1 MMRGRP
7 DKWKTGPP
15 LGIRKEPVN
24 GNHTIIIAD
33 CYGEIKKKGGGTL
46 EQITVEEYSSLK
58 GCTERYVRM
67 QIANGRL
74 RATERFGA
82 GGKNGISYL
91 IDLADCDPAIIKKY
105 NRIHKVKLER
115 TEPAKLR
122 SVPDNPEKLTEQ
134 EREEIAFWKRVVTEW
149 DDYRASCAGNKAEA
163 DDKFVRY
170 LEAAYSDRNFSVRM
184 LYRKKKALKELGEC
198 ALADGRGKHDNHN
211 KAVPSMVFDIFEY
224 YYLDES
230 QVSIRECIRL
240 TRLQLETEGKTE
252 YFPLA
257 SESAFARE
265 IERSIPVPVLKYFR
279 LGEKAFKD
287 ECAPYIKRTYGDL
300 HSNDIWVC
308 DNHTFDIFVDDG
320 EHRKPI
326 RVYLT
331 GFLDVRSRKM
341 VGWYVTDAPCSD
353 ATLQA
358 LRRGIEKYG
367 IPRRI
372 LSDNGREFLTHDIG
386 GRGFRKDGRKDD
398 EHRIPTILDN
408 LQIEFRTALVRNAR
422 AKIIERAFRD
432 VKDCFSKLFDG
443 YTGGTIAERPERL
456 KELARS
462 ASNFTPYAD
471 FISYVDTYIEGWFNF
486 QEHSGVGMGNKTR
499 NQVYAEQLIEVRRA
513 SQKDL
518 NLMMLRNTRMQ
529 TVKRDGVVLK
539 LYGTEITF
547 WSNELLYD
555 HIGEKVYFRY
565 NPDDLSE
572 VRVYDEKDRFLCT
585 AQQHAALSYFGDKAA
600 VAEQMKE
607 QRQFEKFVAAY
618 KKKKGIQAE
627 DKLTLILA
635 EAERNIAAGEKLDPK
650 IITLIRSVDE
660 ETGSEMEDLGMAA
673 GGDIPIEFWD
683 RALKL
688 MAETEKT

>member
-1 MMRGRP
+1 M
-7 DKWKTGPP
+7 
-15 LGIRKEPVN
+15 
-24 GNHTIIIAD
+24 
-33 CYGEIKKKGGGTL
+33 
-46 EQITVEEYSSLK
+46 EQITVEEYSKLSGYSIRHSRRLVSEGK
-58 GCTERYVRM
+58 LRVTEH
-67 QIANGRL
+67 
-74 RATERFGA
+74 FGA
-82 GGKNGISYL
+82 GGKKGISYL

-105 NRIHKVKLER
+105 NRIHKIKAEKPEPVK
-115 TEPAKLR
+115 PHP
-122 SVPDNPEKLTEQ
+122 VPDNPEELTEQ
-134 EREEIAFWKRVVTEW
+134 ERQEIAFWKRTIAEW
-149 DDYRASCAGNKAEA
+149 NDYRGSASGSKAEI
-163 DDKFVRY
+163 DERFVRY
-170 LEAAYSDRNFSVRM
+170 LETTYPDRRFSVRM

-198 ALADGRGKHDNHN
+198 ALADGRGKHENHN
-211 KAVPSMVFDIFEY
+211 KAVPSLVFDIFEY

-240 TRLQLETEGKTE
+240 TKLQLEKEGQAE
-252 YFPLA
+252 FLPLA
-257 SESAFARE
+257 SENAFARE

-287 ECAPYIKRTYGDL
+287 ACVPYIKRTYGDL

-308 DNHTFDIFVDDG
+308 DNHTFDIFVNDG

-331 GFLDVRSRKM
+331 AFLDVRSRKM
-341 VGWYVTDAPCSD
+341 MGWYVTDAPCSD

-358 LRRGIEKYG
+358 LRRGIERYG
-367 IPRRI
+367 IPKRI

-386 GRGFRKDGRKDD
+386 GRGFRKDGRKED

-432 VKDCFSKLFDG
+432 VKDCFSKLFEG

-456 KELARS
+456 KKLAKS

-471 FISYVDTYIEGWFNF
+471 FLSYVDTYIEGWFNY
-486 QEHSGVGMGNKTR
+486 QEHSGVGMGHKTR
-499 NQVYAEQLIEVRRA
+499 NQVYAEQLVEARRA
-513 SQKDL
+513 SQEDL

-529 TVKRDGVVLK
+529 TVRREGVVLK

-585 AQQHAALSYFGDKAA
+585 ARQHAALSYFADKEA

-618 KKKKGIQAE
+618 KKNKNIQAE
-627 DKLTLILA
+627 DKLALVLA

-660 ETGSEMEDLGMAA
+660 EAGAVAQEELGMAA
-673 GGDIPIEFWD
+673 GDAGPIDWTL
-683 RALKL
+683 ALERLEAMKQS
-688 MAETEKT
+688 

>member
-1 MMRGRP
+1 M
-7 DKWKTGPP
+7 D
-15 LGIRKEPVN
+15 
-24 GNHTIIIAD
+24 
-33 CYGEIKKKGGGTL
+33 
-46 EQITVEEYSSLK
+46 QITVEEYASLK

-67 QIANGRL
+67 QIVKGKL

-82 GGKNGISYL
+82 GGKNGVSYL

-105 NRIHKVKLER
+105 NRIHKVKPRKE
-115 TEPAKLR
+115 EPAKPRLL
-122 SVPDNPEKLTEQ
+122 PDSPEELTDQ
-134 EREEIAFWKRVVTEW
+134 EREEIAFWKRTMSEW
-149 DDYRASCAGNKAEA
+149 DSYRVSYSGKKAEA
-163 DDKFVRY
+163 DEKFVQY
-170 LEAAYSDRNFSVRM
+170 LGTTYPERQFSVRM
-184 LYRKKKALKELGEC
+184 LYRKKKALKELGDC
-198 ALADGRGKHDNHN
+198 ALADGRGKHDNHK
-211 KAVPSMVFDIFEY
+211 KAVPAEVFDIFES

-230 QVSIRECIRL
+230 RMSVRECIRL
-240 TRLQLETEGKTE
+240 TGLQLEKEGKTE

-257 SESAFARE
+257 SENTFGRE
-265 IERSIPVPVLKYFR
+265 IERKIPVPALEYYRNGK
-279 LGEKAFKD
+279 KAFED
-287 ECAPYIKRTYGDL
+287 ACAPYNKRTYGDL

-320 EHRKPI
+320 EHKKPV

-367 IPRRI
+367 IPKRI

-386 GRGFRKDGRKDD
+386 GRGFRKDGRKED

-408 LQIEFRTALVRNAR
+408 LQIEFRTAMVRRAR
-422 AKIIERAFRD
+422 TKIIERAFRE
-432 VKDCFSKLFDG
+432 VKECFSRLFEG

-456 KELARS
+456 KEMAKK

-471 FISYVDTYIEGWFNF
+471 FCSYVDTYIEGWFNF
-486 QEHSGVGMGNKTR
+486 QEHSGVGMGHKTR
-499 NQVYAEQLIEVRRA
+499 NQVYAEQLEEVRKA
-513 SQKDL
+513 SPEDL

-539 LYGTEITF
+539 LYGTEVTF
-547 WSNELLYD
+547 WSRDLAYD

-585 AQQHAALSYFGDKAA
+585 AQQQTALSYFADRAE
-600 VAEQMKE
+600 VAEKMKE

-627 DKLTLILA
+627 DKLALVLA

-650 IITLIRSVDE
+650 VITLIRSVDE
-660 ETGSEMEDLGMAA
+660 EAGTEVLEGLNMAA
-673 GGDIPIEFWD
+673 GADGPIDWTE
-683 RALKL
+683 ALERIEAMKRS
-688 MAETEKT
+688 

>member
-1 MMRGRP
+1 M
-7 DKWKTGPP
+7 
-15 LGIRKEPVN
+15 
-24 GNHTIIIAD
+24 
-33 CYGEIKKKGGGTL
+33 
-46 EQITVEEYSSLK
+46 EQITVEEYAGLK
-58 GCTERYVRM
+58 GCTVQYARRLVST
-67 QIANGRL
+67 GRL
-74 RATERFGA
+74 RATERFGS

-105 NRIHKVKLER
+105 NCIHKVKEER
-115 TEPAKLR
+115 AEPAKLQT
-122 SVPDNPEKLTEQ
+122 VPDDPEELTEQ
-134 EREEIAFWKRVVTEW
+134 ERAEIAFWKRVLVEW
-149 DDYRASCAGNKAEA
+149 KDYRSSSPGNKEET

-170 LEAAYSDRNFSVRM
+170 LKTTYPDRKFSVRM
-184 LYRKKKALKELGEC
+184 LYRKKKALKELGAC

-211 KAVPSMVFDIFEY
+211 KAVPTLVFDIFEY

-240 TRLQLETEGKTE
+240 TKLQLEKEGQTEF
-252 YFPLA
+252 FPLA

-279 LGEKAFKD
+279 LGKKAFKD
-287 ECAPYIKRTYGDL
+287 ECAPYIKRIYGDL
-300 HSNDIWVC
+300 DSNDIWVC
-308 DNHTFDIFVDDG
+308 DNHTFDIFIDDG
-320 EHRKPI
+320 ENKRPV

-341 VGWYVTDAPCSD
+341 MGWYVTDAPSAD

-367 IPRRI
+367 IPKRI

-386 GRGFRKDGRKDD
+386 GRGFRKDGRKES

-408 LQIEFRTALVRNAR
+408 LRIEFRTALVRNAR

-432 VKDCFSKLFDG
+432 VKDCFSKLFEG
-443 YTGGTIAERPERL
+443 YTGGTIAEKPERL
-456 KELARS
+456 KEMARK
-462 ASNFTPYAD
+462 ASNFTPYAE
-471 FISYVDTYIEGWFNF
+471 FCSYVDTYIEGWFNF
-486 QEHSGVGMGNKTR
+486 QEHSGVGMGRKTR
-499 NQVYAEQLIEVRRA
+499 NQVYAEQLVEVRKA
-513 SQKDL
+513 SQEDM

-539 LYGTEITF
+539 LYGTEVTF

-572 VRVYDEKDRFLCT
+572 VRVYDEKDRLLCT
-585 AQQHAALSYFGDKAA
+585 AQQHTALGYFADKAA
-600 VAEQMKE
+600 VAEHMKE

-627 DKLTLILA
+627 DKLALILA

-650 IITLIRSVDE
+650 IITLIRSADE
-660 ETGSEMEDLGMAA
+660 ETGAEDVGRAVGA
-673 GGDIPIEFWD
+673 DEPIDWSL
-683 RALKL
+683 ALERIGAMKQS
-688 MAETEKT
+688 